1 MFRKDGQKVSER
13 THIEKESPAYKGVKV
28 RLETHELL
36 NDLKMSYRNKRTIGD
51 IIDEAVRDFAK
62 KRQLETGES
71 ILPSK

>member
-1 MFRKDGQKVSER
+1 MSER
-13 THIEKESPAYKGVKV
+13 TNVEKDAPAYKGVKV

>member
-1 MFRKDGQKVSER
+1 MVNVSER
-13 THIEKESPAYKGVKV
+13 TNVEKDAPAYKGVKV